1 MNKEEILKF
10 FEEENA
16 IKHGHFVL
24 SSGKRSSI
32 YCQCAKLFENP
43 DNGRYVCNELK
54 KIILKKINKQI
65 DCVISPALGGIL
77 VGYELA
83 KSLNCNFVFYERINN
98 EFELRRGFKLEEYSN
113 VLFVEDVITTGKS
126 TKECLEK
133 INQSNVNLLGI
144 AALVDRSKENIFK
157 DNEII
162 SLLKLDIPIFD
173 PDNLPDDL
181 INIPPEKPGS
191 RKL

>member
-10 FEEENA
+10 FEEKNA
-16 IKHGHFVL
+16 IRHGHFIL

-54 KIILKKINKQI
+54 KIILKRINKQI
-65 DCVISPALGGIL
+65 DCIISPALGGVL

-98 EFELRRGFKLEEYSN
+98 EFELRRGFELEEYTN

-126 TKECLEK
+126 TKECIEK
-133 INQSNVNLLGI
+133 INQSNVNILGI
-144 AALVDRSKENIFK
+144 ATLVDRSKEKIFN

-162 SLLKLDIPIFD
+162 SLLKLDIPIFE

-181 INIPPEKPGS
+181 KNISPEKPGS

>member
-10 FEEENA
+10 FEEANA
-16 IKHGHFVL
+16 IRHGHFIL
-24 SSGKRSSI
+24 SSGNRSSI

-54 KIILKKINKQI
+54 KIILKRINKQI
-65 DCVISPALGGIL
+65 DCIISPALGGVL

-98 EFELRRGFKLEEYSN
+98 EFELRRGFELEEYTN

-126 TKECLEK
+126 TKECIEK
-133 INQSNVNLLGI
+133 INQSNVNILGI
-144 AALVDRSKENIFK
+144 ATLVDRSKEKIFN

-162 SLLKLDIPIFD
+162 SLLKLDIPIFE

-181 INIPPEKPGS
+181 KNISPEKPGS

>member
-16 IKHGHFVL
+16 IRHGHFVL

-54 KIILKKINKQI
+54 EIILKRIDKQI
-65 DCVISPALGGIL
+65 DCIISPALGGVL

-98 EFELRRGFKLEEYSN
+98 EFELRRGFELEEYSN

-126 TKECLEK
+126 TKECLKK
-133 INQSNVNLLGI
+133 INQSNINLLGI
-144 AALVDRSKENIFK
+144 AALVDRSKEKIFNDK
-157 DNEII
+157 EII

-173 PDNLPDDL
+173 PDNLPNDL
-181 INIPPEKPGS
+181 KNISPEKPGS

>member
-1 MNKEEILKF
+1 M
-10 FEEENA
+10 
-16 IKHGHFVL
+16 
-24 SSGKRSSI
+24 
-32 YCQCAKLFENP
+32 
-43 DNGRYVCNELK
+43 
-54 KIILKKINKQI
+54 
-65 DCVISPALGGIL
+65 
-77 VGYELA
+77 
-83 KSLNCNFVFYERINN
+83 NCNFVFYERINN
-98 EFELRRGFKLEEYSN
+98 EFELRRGFELEEYSN

-144 AALVDRSKENIFK
+144 AALVDRSKENIFN

-181 INIPPEKPGS
+181 KNISPEKPGS

>member
-1 MNKEEILKF
+1 M
-10 FEEENA
+10 
-16 IKHGHFVL
+16 
-24 SSGKRSSI
+24 
-32 YCQCAKLFENP
+32 
-43 DNGRYVCNELK
+43 
-54 KIILKKINKQI
+54 
-65 DCVISPALGGIL
+65 GGIL

-181 INIPPEKPGS
+181 INIPPEKPGI

>member
-16 IKHGHFVL
+16 IRHGHFVL

-65 DCVISPALGGIL
+65 DCIISPALGGVL

-83 KSLNCNFVFYERINN
+83 KSLNCNFLFYERINN
-98 EFELRRGFKLEEYSN
+98 EFELRRGFKLEEY
-113 VLFVEDVITTGKS
+113 L
-126 TKECLEK
+126 
-133 INQSNVNLLGI
+133 
-144 AALVDRSKENIFK
+144 
-157 DNEII
+157 
-162 SLLKLDIPIFD
+162 SLIHI
-173 PDNLPDDL
+173 
-181 INIPPEKPGS
+181 
-191 RKL
+191 

>member
-10 FEEENA
+10 FEEANA
-16 IKHGHFVL
+16 IRHGHFIL

-54 KIILKKINKQI
+54 EIILKRIDKQI
-65 DCVISPALGGIL
+65 DCIISPALGGVL

-98 EFELRRGFKLEEYSN
+98 EFELRRGFELDEYSN

-126 TKECLEK
+126 TRECLEK
-133 INQSNVNLLGI
+133 INHSNINLLGI
-144 AALVDRSKENIFK
+144 ATLVDRSKEKIFN
-157 DNEII
+157 DSEII

-181 INIPPEKPGS
+181 KNISPEKPGS

>member
-10 FEEENA
+10 FEEANA
-16 IKHGHFVL
+16 IRHGHFIL
-24 SSGKRSSI
+24 SSGNRSSI

-54 KIILKKINKQI
+54 EIILKRIDKQI
-65 DCVISPALGGIL
+65 DCIISPALGGVL

-98 EFELRRGFKLEEYSN
+98 EFELRRGFELDEYSN

-126 TKECLEK
+126 TKECLKK
-133 INQSNVNLLGI
+133 INQSNINLLGI
-144 AALVDRSKENIFK
+144 AALVDRSKEKIFNDK
-157 DNEII
+157 EII

-173 PDNLPDDL
+173 PDNLPNDL
-181 INIPPEKPGS
+181 KNISPEKPGS